1 MNNMERASTRKR
13 NTINSSVLKV
23 LRQLSYYL
31 NVTDPLIIP
40 MIQIFLSCHEEA
52 HDNKEFG
59 QENSKPP
66 HESQIMTC

>member
-1 MNNMERASTRKR
+1 MNNMERANTRKR
-13 NTINSSVLKV
+13 NTINSSVLSVKITFI
-23 LRQLSYYL
+23 LFKCHRFINNS
-31 NVTDPLIIP
+31 NDSN
-40 MIQIFLSCHEEA
+40 FLSCHEEA

>member
-1 MNNMERASTRKR
+1 
-13 NTINSSVLKV
+13 
-23 LRQLSYYL
+23 
-31 NVTDPLIIP
+31 

-66 HESQIMTC
+66 HESQIMIC

>member
-1 MNNMERASTRKR
+1 
-13 NTINSSVLKV
+13 
-23 LRQLSYYL
+23 
-31 NVTDPLIIP
+31 
-40 MIQIFLSCHEEA
+40 MIQIFFFFFEEA